1 MQFYIFIRTGVNQT
15 EKEKN
20 STGKE
25 KVDETPI
32 AKGSYTDVII
42 SCSIAV
48 GLLIFGVLAV
58 VFVKRKRKH
67 TSSMCNKLKLFT
79 FSKFHALHAIST
91 RFCKRAT
98 YK

>member
-1 MQFYIFIRTGVNQT
+1 MKGLKPTQPIGSAAPVEIYVRSFFMQFYIFIRTGVNQT

-67 TSSMCNKLKLFT
+67 TSSMCNK
-79 FSKFHALHAIST
+79 
-91 RFCKRAT
+91 
-98 YK
+98 